1 MMAEAEI
8 TTSLDTTA
16 APPPF
21 LEDGAAHPPTDP
33 AVFEAEMN
41 PHLDALYRN
50 GLRLTGNA
58 NDAEDLL
65 QDTYLRAF
73 RFFYQYQPG
82 TNAKAWLFRIMN
94 TVFLNDYRKKARQ
107 GETVSYDGL
116 EDFYLYNRL
125 TEDVAGA
132 DHPETA
138 NPEKA
143 VLEKLDI
150 ETIQRAIDVLPI
162 EFRETVALAT
172 LEEMSYQEIADTL
185 EIPVG
190 TVRSRLSRGR
200 KLLQKALWELPQ
212 WRGAA
217 VPERGGVGRR
227 SAWMTCPTWNTARG
241 KAETW
246 NRSARRT
253 ASGPP
258 TFTPATKPSAAST
271 TTLTTN

>member
-1 MMAEAEI
+1 MTWLGSRMAELE
-8 TTSLDTTA
+8 TQTTA
-16 APPPF
+16 PTINPDEEPTVP
-21 LEDGAAHPPTDP
+21 PPTDP
-33 AVFEAEMN
+33 VLFEAEMN

-50 GLRLTGNA
+50 ALRLTGNA

-65 QDTYLRAF
+65 QDTYLRAY

-94 TVFLNDYRKKARQ
+94 TVFLNDYRRKSRQ

-125 TEDVAGA
+125 TEDGLGG
-132 DHPETA
+132 DHPETE

-150 ETIQRAIDVLPI
+150 EMIQRAIQALPI

-172 LEEMSYQEIADTL
+172 VEEMSYQEIADTL

-200 KLLQKALWELPQ
+200 KLLQRALWEYLNGDAAAD
-212 WRGAA
+212 RAGAELGSVA
-217 VPERGGVGRR
+217 
-227 SAWMTCPTWNTARG
+227 
-241 KAETW
+241 
-246 NRSARRT
+246 
-253 ASGPP
+253 
-258 TFTPATKPSAAST
+258 
-271 TTLTTN
+271 